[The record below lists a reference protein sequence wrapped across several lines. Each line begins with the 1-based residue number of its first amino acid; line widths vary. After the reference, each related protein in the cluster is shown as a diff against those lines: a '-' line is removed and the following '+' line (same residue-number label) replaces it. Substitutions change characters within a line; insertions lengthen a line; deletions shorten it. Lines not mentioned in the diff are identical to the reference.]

1 MKIIVFGAN
10 GGIGSKVV
18 EQALEAG
25 HQVTAVVRR
34 PSSITLQHPQLKV
47 VQGDALK
54 LDTVQAA
61 MTGQEAVISS
71 LGISKNE
78 PTTVYSGGIANI
90 MRAMQASGVQR
101 LMCISASGLDPGPLY
116 QKIAARLFLWTFFK
130 HSYTDLVRME
140 SEVSANNSLNWT
152 IVRPPRL
159 TDKERTG
166 HYKIAINKHLANG
179 LMLSRADTA
188 DYMLKHLNDPQ
199 TYHGLVEIA
208 Y

>member
-34 PSSITLQHPQLKV
+34 PESITLQHPLLKV
-47 VQGDALK
+47 VQGNVLK
-54 LDTVQAA
+54 YDTVQSA
-61 MTGQEAVISS
+61 MVGQDVVISAI
-71 LGISKNE
+71 GVTVNE
-78 PTTVYSGGIANI
+78 PTTVYSGGVANI
-90 MRAMQASGVQR
+90 IKAMQAHNVKR

-116 QKIAARLFLWTFFK
+116 QKVIAKLFLWRAFK

-140 SEVSANNSLNWT
+140 AEVSANNSLNWT

-166 HYKIAINKHLANG
+166 HYKIAINKHLPNG
-179 LMLSRADTA
+179 LMLSRSDTA
-188 DYMLKHLNDPQ
+188 DYMLTHLNDQQ
-199 TYHGLVEIA
+199 TYRGLVEIA

>member
-34 PSSITLQHPQLKV
+34 LNSIKLQNPHLKV

-54 LDTVQAA
+54 YDTVLSA
-61 MTGQEAVISS
+61 MAGQDAVISA
-71 LGISKNE
+71 LGVIVNE

-90 MRAMQASGVQR
+90 MRAMQATGVKR

-116 QKIAARLFLWTFFK
+116 QKVIAKLFLWRAFK

-140 SEVSANNSLNWT
+140 AEVRADNSLNWT

-159 TDKERTG
+159 TDKERIG
-166 HYKIAINKHLANG
+166 HYKIAINKHLPNG
-179 LMLSRADTA
+179 LILSRADTA
-188 DYMLKHLNDPQ
+188 DYMLTHLNDSQ
-199 TYHGLVEIA
+199 TYRGLVEIA

>member
-18 EQALEAG
+18 EQGLEAG
-25 HQVTAVVRR
+25 HQITAVVRR
-34 PSSITLQHPQLKV
+34 PESITIQHPNLKV

-54 LDTVQAA
+54 PETILKP
-61 MTGQEAVISS
+61 MIGQEAVISA
-71 LGISKNE
+71 LGISTNE
-78 PTTVYSGGIANI
+78 PTTVYSQGVANI
-90 MRAMQASGVQR
+90 IRAMQANGVQR

-116 QKIAARLFLWTFFK
+116 QKVIAKLFLWRAFK

-140 SEVSANNSLNWT
+140 AIVNASSINWT

-159 TDKERTG
+159 TDKARTG
-166 HYKIAINKHLANG
+166 HYKIAVNKHLPNG
-179 LMLSRADTA
+179 LVLSRADTA
-188 DYMLKHLNDPQ
+188 DYMLKHLTDIQ
-199 TYHGLVEIA
+199 TYRGLVEIA

>member
-18 EQALEAG
+18 EQGLEAG
-25 HQVTAVVRR
+25 HEMTAVVRR
-34 PSSITLQHPQLKV
+34 PESITIQHPNLKV

-54 LDTVQAA
+54 PETILKPMA
-61 MTGQEAVISS
+61 GQEAVISA
-71 LGISKNE
+71 LGIRTDE
-78 PTTVYSGGIANI
+78 PTTVYSQGVANI
-90 MRAMQASGVQR
+90 IQAMQANGVQR

-116 QKIAARLFLWTFFK
+116 QKVIAKLFLWRAFK
-130 HSYTDLVRME
+130 HSYSDLVRME
-140 SEVSANNSLNWT
+140 AVVHASSVNWT

-159 TDKERTG
+159 TDKARTG
-166 HYKIAINKHLANG
+166 HYKIAVNQHLPNG

-188 DYMLKHLNDPQ
+188 DYMLNHLTDKQ
-199 TYHGLVEIA
+199 TYRGLVEIA

>member
-34 PSSITLQHPQLKV
+34 PASISIQHPQLKV
-47 VQGDALK
+47 VQGDVLK
-54 LDTVQAA
+54 PDTIQAA
-61 MTGQEAVISS
+61 MAGQDAVISS
-71 LGISKNE
+71 LGVTVNE
-78 PTTVYSGGIANI
+78 PTTVYSQGVANI
-90 MRAMQASGVQR
+90 IRAMQANGVQR
-101 LMCISASGLDPGPLY
+101 LLCISASGLDPGPLY
-116 QKIAARLFLWTFFK
+116 QKIIAKLFLWRAFK

-140 SEVSANNSLNWT
+140 AIVNASSVNWT

>member
-34 PSSITLQHPQLKV
+34 PSSITIQHPQLTV
-47 VQGDALK
+47 VQGDVLN
-54 LDTVQAA
+54 LDTIQSPMA
-61 MTGQEAVISS
+61 GQDAVISAI
-71 LGISKNE
+71 GISKDA

-90 MRAMQASGVQR
+90 IRAMQTHKVQR

-116 QKIAARLFLWTFFK
+116 QKIIAKLFLWRMLK
-130 HSYTDLVRME
+130 YSYTDLALME
-140 SEVSANNSLNWT
+140 AAVKASNINWT

-159 TDKERTG
+159 TDNERLG
-166 HYKIAINKHLANG
+166 HYKIAVNKHLPNG
-179 LMLSRADTA
+179 FSLSRADTA

-199 TYHGLVEIA
+199 SYHGWVEIA

>member
-25 HQVTAVVRR
+25 NQVTAVVRR
-34 PSSITLQHPQLKV
+34 PSSITIQHPQLKV
-47 VQGDALK
+47 VQGDVLK
-54 LDTVQAA
+54 YETIQAP
-61 MTGQEAVISS
+61 MVGQDAVISA
-71 LGISKNE
+71 LGISKDE
-78 PTTVYSGGIANI
+78 PTTLYSGGIANI
-90 MRAMQASGVQR
+90 IRAMQANGVQR

-116 QKIAARLFLWTFFK
+116 QKIIAKLFLWPALK
-130 HSYTDLVRME
+130 YMYTDLVRME
-140 SEVSANNSLNWT
+140 AIVNASSVNWT

-159 TDKERTG
+159 TDKARTG
-166 HYKIAINKHLANG
+166 QYKIAVNKHLPNG

-188 DYMLKHLNDPQ
+188 DYMLKHLNDAQ
-199 TYHGLVEIA
+199 SYHGLVEIA

>member
-18 EQALEAG
+18 EQALEEG

-34 PSSITLQHPQLKV
+34 PASISIQHPQLKV
-47 VQGDALK
+47 VQGDVLK
-54 LDTVQAA
+54 PDTIQAA
-61 MTGQEAVISS
+61 MAGQDAVISS
-71 LGISKNE
+71 LGVTINE
-78 PTTVYSGGIANI
+78 PTTVYSQGVANI
-90 MRAMQASGVQR
+90 IRAMQANGVQR

-116 QKIAARLFLWTFFK
+116 QKIIAKLFLWRAFK

-140 SEVSANNSLNWT
+140 AIVNASSVNWT

>member
-18 EQALEAG
+18 EQALAAG

-34 PSSITLQHPQLKV
+34 PDSITIQHPQLKV
-47 VQGDALK
+47 VQGDVLK
-54 LDTVQAA
+54 PDTIQSPMV
-61 MTGQEAVISS
+61 GQDAVISS
-71 LGISKNE
+71 LGVIVNE
-78 PTTVYSGGIANI
+78 PTTVYSQGIANI
-90 MRAMQASGVQR
+90 MKAMQATGVKR
-101 LMCISASGLDPGPLY
+101 MMCISASGLDPGPLY
-116 QKIAARLFLWTFFK
+116 QKVIAKLFLWRAFK

-140 SEVSANNSLNWT
+140 AEVKANNNLNWT

-166 HYKIAINKHLANG
+166 KYKIAINKHLANG

-188 DYMLKHLNDPQ
+188 DYMLTHLNDAQ

>member
-18 EQALEAG
+18 EQGLEAG
-25 HQVTAVVRR
+25 HQITAVVWR
-34 PSSITLQHPQLKV
+34 PESITIQHPNLKMVKGDVFQL
-47 VQGDALK
+47 G
-54 LDTVQAA
+54 TIQASMA
-61 MTGQEAVISS
+61 GQDAVISTI
-71 LGISKNE
+71 GISKDA
-78 PTTVYSGGIANI
+78 PTTVYSDGIANI
-90 MRAMQASGVQR
+90 MRAMQANGVQR

-116 QKIAARLFLWTFFK
+116 QKVIAKLFLWRAFK
-130 HSYTDLVRME
+130 YSYTDLVRME
-140 SEVSANNSLNWT
+140 AEVNANSSLNWT

-166 HYKIAINKHLANG
+166 QYKIAVNKHLPNG

-188 DYMLKHLNDPQ
+188 DYLLKHLNDKQ
-199 TYHGLVEIA
+199 TYRGLVEIA

>member
-34 PSSITLQHPQLKV
+34 PASITIQHPQLKV
-47 VQGDALK
+47 GQGDVLK
-54 LDTVQAA
+54 PETIQAPMA
-61 MTGQEAVISS
+61 GQDAVISS
-71 LGISKNE
+71 LGVTVNE
-78 PTTVYSGGIANI
+78 PTTVYSQGVANI
-90 MRAMQASGVQR
+90 IRAMQATGVQR

-116 QKIAARLFLWTFFK
+116 QKVIAKLFLWRAFK

-140 SEVSANNSLNWT
+140 AIVNASSVNWT

-166 HYKIAINKHLANG
+166 HYKIAVNKHLANG

-199 TYHGLVEIA
+199 AYHGLVEIA

>member
-18 EQALEAG
+18 QQGLAEG
-25 HQVTAVVRR
+25 HQMTAVVRR
-34 PSSITLQHPQLKV
+34 PESITIQHPQLKV
-47 VQGDALK
+47 VQGDVLK
-54 LDTVQAA
+54 PETIQAPMA
-61 MTGQEAVISS
+61 GQDAVISAI
-71 LGISKNE
+71 GITKNE

-90 MRAMQASGVQR
+90 IRAMQATGVQR

-116 QKIAARLFLWTFFK
+116 QKIAARLFLWTLFK

-140 SEVSANNSLNWT
+140 AVVSASSVNWT

-166 HYKIAINKHLANG
+166 HYKIAVNKHLPNG
-179 LMLSRADTA
+179 FMLSRADTA
-188 DYMLKHLNDPQ
+188 DYMLKHLTDAV
-199 TYHGLVEIA
+199 TYRGLVEIA

>member
-34 PSSITLQHPQLKV
+34 PSSITIQHPQLTV
-47 VQGDALK
+47 VQGDVLN
-54 LDTVQAA
+54 LDTIQPTMA
-61 MTGQEAVISS
+61 GQDAVISAI
-71 LGISKNE
+71 GISKDA
-78 PTTVYSGGIANI
+78 PTIVYSGGIANI
-90 MRAMQASGVQR
+90 IRAMQTNKVQR

-116 QKIAARLFLWTFFK
+116 QKIIAKLFLWRMLK
-130 HSYTDLVRME
+130 YSYTDLALME
-140 SEVSANNSLNWT
+140 AAVKASNINWT

-159 TDKERTG
+159 TDNERLG
-166 HYKIAINKHLANG
+166 HYKIAVNKHLPNG
-179 LMLSRADTA
+179 FSLSRADTA

-199 TYHGLVEIA
+199 SYHGLVEVA